1 MAVNKVNKNSFFPGA
16 YIPIWAQGYTVNE
29 NGKEKKRETERD
41 RERVCHIRSPLK
53 KNKAV

>member
-16 YIPIWAQGYTVNE
+16 YIPIWAQGYAVNE